1 MNSFLAKL
9 KLESLL
15 FAVLLLKLP
24 KNSLFEWNEA
34 LGPLMS
40 IVLELE
46 VKLNLGEVAQVCA
59 VLSVDL

>member
-24 KNSLFEWNEA
+24 NNSLFEWNEA